1 MIKKEKDETFRS
13 FIRKKDRNKGGIYKK

>member
-13 FIRKKDRNKGGIYKK
+13 FIRKKERNKGGIHKK